1 MDESHPLGVAR
12 KHPWS
17 CEYAWGSLSQPEA
30 GFEAVNAP
38 TGFDGI
44 LRYTGLQGL
53 RSTTASAVYAA
64 LRVGGGCKGQRKAGI
79 QGFWG

>member
-1 MDESHPLGVAR
+1 M
-12 KHPWS
+12 
-17 CEYAWGSLSQPEA
+17 

-44 LRYTGLQGL
+44 LRCTGLQGL
-53 RSTTASAVYAA
+53 RSTTASALYASKSG
-64 LRVGGGCKGQRKAGI
+64 RGCKGQRKAGI